1 MLNDIKFKKEFWIL
15 NLIQMLERLAYASV
29 ILQMAVYIAQKDIP
43 GGLHWEHSTKGWIF
57 FIWAII
63 QNLTPVI
70 LGGLSDR
77 LGRKK
82 ILSFAIIISSIGF
95 LCLGFFRDLIGF
107 TLATIV
113 LGFGLGLFKP
123 TLQAYISQYMNNDE
137 KSIGWSINIMLINL
151 SVFFAPLFSNI
162 MHSISWFWVFFGS
175 GILILVN
182 LILLFLI
189 KEINVSIEKENTN
202 NLFKDLFLELKNPK
216 ILLFLLIMVG
226 FTTLYMQFY
235 ETLPNYIYDWI
246 NSNHLIEKL
255 NLPEFLLSTNNFGKI
270 IDFKWLY
277 NINSGLII
285 IFIVPI
291 SFLLKKRKFS
301 LAIIIG
307 LSLVTIGLFLSG
319 GFNLIEITFIG
330 MGIYTFGEMIINPK
344 IIEFMSK
351 IGNENKRALYLGLI
365 NISFGLGLAIGS
377 LLGGYIYKHFGEKSS
392 LAQKYLYTYFPNE
405 LNINHSNALNRLME
419 LKNIDFIEA
428 TELLYNYYHP
438 NLIWIPFLIIGLIS
452 IVFFY
457 LYKKRYNI

>member
-1 MLNDIKFKKEFWIL
+1 
-15 NLIQMLERLAYASV
+15 
-29 ILQMAVYIAQKDIP
+29 
-43 GGLHWEHSTKGWIF
+43 
-57 FIWAII
+57 
-63 QNLTPVI
+63 
-70 LGGLSDR
+70 
-77 LGRKK
+77 
-82 ILSFAIIISSIGF
+82 
-95 LCLGFFRDLIGF
+95 
-107 TLATIV
+107 
-113 LGFGLGLFKP
+113 
-123 TLQAYISQYMNNDE
+123 
-137 KSIGWSINIMLINL
+137 
-151 SVFFAPLFSNI
+151 

-175 GILILVN
+175 GILILLN